1 MTFFGSQFFV
11 GTSKPRSMKRC
22 RPIPMTCCMAD
33 IAADFFI
40 CFSRRGVFRLCMA
53 SQFRNAK
60 TNGVFYTTKGPNH
73 HSKGQALPTAL
84 FRRYYNFSVSPF
96 YFQPFLGAKK
106 WWFQRCWILFTLKPG
121 SFWSNLTKKP
131 WKLTWQWKIHHERRC
146 GEIYHCYVSLPE
158 GNIFPMGD
166 SITSSFFF
174 VLPWWRSDMFFL
186 PAHEGFSFRY
196 VLNWEDMTGPPNTLK
211 RPSVEGCILMMYDGK
226 DHCFSWAFLV
236 SFQEE

>member
-166 SITSSFFF
+166 SITSSFFCF
-174 VLPWWRSDMFFL
+174 AMVKIGHVFPSSPWGVQFQIRAQLRRYDWTPKHAQTTFGWRMYFDDVWWKGSLFL
-186 PAHEGFSFRY
+186 LGFS
-196 VLNWEDMTGPPNTLK
+196 
-211 RPSVEGCILMMYDGK
+211 C
-226 DHCFSWAFLV
+226 
-236 SFQEE
+236 